1 MTSGPHSSVA
11 QLWASYRAKHP
22 DLPTTPPPSFHF
34 CDNQSDADTCAQL
47 VREGTKR
54 ATASALAELELD
66 STPIPQ
72 KGDFA
77 IVTNWAGEAVAIIQ
91 TTSVDLRPFKDV
103 DEAFAAEEG
112 EGDKSLAWWRQA
124 HAAYYRRALA
134 GSETTFTHDLVI
146 ACERFD
152 VVAIF

>member
-1 MTSGPHSSVA
+1 MSDIHPSVRA
-11 QLWASYRAKHP
+11 LWEAHCAEYGMGS
-22 DLPTTPPPSFHF
+22 DELPPSFYF
-34 CDNQSDADTCAQL
+34 CDNEADANVCAQL

-54 ATASALAELELD
+54 ATAASLAELELD
-66 STPIPQ
+66 SMPIPQ

-112 EGDKSLAWWRQA
+112 EGDKSLQWWREA
-124 HAAYYRRALA
+124 HEAYYRRVLA
-134 GSETTFTHDLVI
+134 GSDTPFNHDLMI
-146 ACERFD
+146 ACERFE
-152 VVAIF
+152 VVRLA